1 MNELNETEK
10 EVLKIMVSLGLN
22 LIRNHDVD
30 IQIGNGEYIDAHTLD
45 SIDKKLGLG
54 IDYFVI

>member
-10 EVLKIMVSLGLN
+10 EVLKIMVSLGLS
-22 LIRNHDVD
+22 LIRNHNVD
-30 IQIGNGEYIDAHTLD
+30 IQIDNGEYIDTHTLD